1 MKKEITIC
9 FRTSE
14 DLRNALEA
22 VARGDRRSLS
32 SVIELIL
39 TDHVKKNRD
48 SPEGD
53 QRERRRY
60 PRRHVAIP
68 AYVKVHGSAHGA
80 VIVDLSL
87 GGMRVSVPSECVSG
101 IYEGPE
107 KSHFETSFALPSGG
121 TVKVVCKPERIAPS
135 NGNVDVGAC
144 FVEADFVNYQRIQQY
159 LM

>member
-1 MKKEITIC
+1 VKKEVSIS

-39 TDHVKKNRD
+39 TDHVKKNHD
-48 SPEGD
+48 CPERD
-53 QRERRRY
+53 QRERRRF
-60 PRRHVAIP
+60 PRKHVAIP
-68 AYVKVHGSAHGA
+68 AFVKTYDSAHGA

-87 GGMRVSVPSECVSG
+87 GGMRVSVPSECAFG

-135 NGNVDVGAC
+135 SGNVDVGAC
-144 FVEADFVNYQRIQQY
+144 FVDADFVNYQRIQRY